1 MAKKIDGFLAALCPK
16 CRAQK
21 GEEILKGCSLVG
33 FEGGPCP
40 FIAHAIGGSVTPPTQ
55 SGESH
60 FPCCKT

>member
-33 FEGGPCP
+33 FEGG
-40 FIAHAIGGSVTPPTQ
+40 HAPSLPTQ
-55 SGESH
+55 LGVQ
-60 FPCCKT
+60 